1 MRNKIGLSIYTKL
14 GKLRQVLH
22 NVKYD
27 STDTLEF
34 NTTEQLDVVAKA
46 LNWFVNYQSEDD
58 WDNIKLLYHNE
69 FLDTLQALMENSNK
83 VWKAIPPKYKTADN
97 RNVPAQILND
107 LEYGTIP

>member
-1 MRNKIGLSIYTKL
+1 MRKKIGLSIYTKL
-14 GKLRQVLH
+14 SKLRQVLH

-46 LNWFVNYQSEDD
+46 LNWFVNFQSEDD

-69 FLDTLQALMENSNK
+69 FSVTLQALFENSNK
-83 VWKAIPPKYKTADN
+83 VWKGIPSRYKTVDN
-97 RNVPAQILND
+97 RNVPAQTLDD